1 MTCVFCEIAKENPPG
16 KIASET
22 VFLSTEHVLGFMDI
36 LPLMSSQVHAL
47 VIPRKHYG
55 TVDTMHLH
63 DAGEVGKALTIVS
76 RAIARVTGTRK
87 GEALAFN
94 IIQNNGARAGQVVHH
109 VHFHIVLRQ
118 PKYRLPSSDRVIDL
132 QRHFFARE
140 ERTDLDDDR
149 AVIALEIR
157 KAIEE
162 HQKL

>member
-1 MTCVFCEIAKENPPG
+1 M
-16 KIASET
+16 
-22 VFLSTEHVLGFMDI
+22 GFMDI

-55 TVDTMHLH
+55 TIDTMHIQ

-76 RAIARVTGTRK
+76 RAIAKVTNTK
-87 GEALAFN
+87 EGEELAFN

-118 PKYRLPSSDRVIDL
+118 PKYRRPSSDRTIDL

-149 AVIALEIR
+149 AAISLEIR

-162 HQKL
+162 RQKL